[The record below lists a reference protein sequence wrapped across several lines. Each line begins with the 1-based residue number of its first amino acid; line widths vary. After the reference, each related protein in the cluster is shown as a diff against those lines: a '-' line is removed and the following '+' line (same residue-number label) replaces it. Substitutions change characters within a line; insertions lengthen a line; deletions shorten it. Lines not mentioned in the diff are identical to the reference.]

1 LQWVGNALWFL
12 WHHSCHHAYWQQLAT
27 QSTGNRGKKI
37 AATVDVVI
45 PSGSTLTNC
54 HDQICV
60 GDGSD
65 KWVADYVNICIPV
78 SKNVSVIDFSIV
90 CPFNLCLH
98 NCLYNHLHTCL
109 GTLFT

>member
-1 LQWVGNALWFL
+1 MLSGFL
-12 WHHSCHHAYWQQLAT
+12 GIILVIMPTDNNSPHKVRETEAT
-27 QSTGNRGKKI
+27 KI
-37 AATVDVVI
+37 TATVDVVI
-45 PSGSTLTNC
+45 PSGSILTNH

-65 KWVADYVNICIPV
+65 KWVADYVNICISV
-78 SKNVSVIDFSIV
+78 SKNVSVNDFNMV

-98 NCLYNHLHTCL
+98 NCLHICL